1 MDQGGNVSEG
11 PALTPS
17 FTLDRPRTHLLDQA
31 SAWTSLPE
39 DELRRRATEAARD
52 KNLPVLWDLTVTY
65 LTTLSQVG
73 ITISPHTLRSYR
85 TGVRQFLTH
94 AEDRAWNLLRP
105 RRNDA
110 AFWVTSLTANREGT
124 QRKAPA
130 TVRSRV
136 AAANA
141 LYAALRWAG
150 ATDAQPFQDV
160 KQPRDHTD
168 AISKRPPYRETV
180 VHRAL
185 AAAEREQRTDLRVL
199 ILLTAHAG
207 LRIEEALTLTWKD
220 IDTGNRRLTV
230 RGKGEKVR
238 IVGISGTLLDA
249 LQDHVGHGHDR
260 RLFTYRY
267 RSGAAYHL
275 RRLMEAE
282 GLKWTGF
289 HPYRKYNGTL
299 LYKRTRDFARVAH
312 HLGHASVN
320 ITRAYVEVPAD
331 DLAAELAD
339 L

>member
-1 MDQGGNVSEG
+1 MESRGEG
-11 PALTPS
+11 EQASTKGAS
-17 FTLDRPRTHLLDQA
+17 YTLDLRRGHLLDQA
-31 SAWTSLPE
+31 STWTSLHE
-39 DELRRRATEAARD
+39 SELRRRATEAARD
-52 KNLPVLWDLTVTY
+52 KNVEVLWDLTVAY
-65 LTTLSQVG
+65 LTTLTQAG

-110 AFWVTSLTANREGT
+110 AFWVSSLSVNRDGAGP
-124 QRKAPA
+124 KAAA

-141 LYAALRWAG
+141 LYAALRWAE
-150 ATDAQPFQDV
+150 ATTAHPFEDV
-160 KQPRDHTD
+160 PQPRDRTD
-168 AISKRPPYRETV
+168 AITRRPPHRETV

-207 LRIEEALTLTWKD
+207 LRIEEALTLTWTQV
-220 IDTGNRRLTV
+220 DTANHRLTV
-230 RGKGEKVR
+230 HGKGGKRR
-238 IVGISGTLLDA
+238 IVGISGTLLEA
-249 LQDHVGHGHDR
+249 LKAHAGQGRDG
-260 RLFTYRY
+260 RLFTFAY

-275 RRLMEAE
+275 RRLMEQE
-282 GLKWTGF
+282 GLPWSGF
-289 HPYRKYNGTL
+289 HPFRKYNGTL
-299 LYKRTRDFARVAH
+299 LYRRTRDFVRVAH
-312 HLGHASVN
+312 HLGHANVN
-320 ITRAYVEVPAD
+320 TTRAYVDVPAD

>member
-1 MDQGGNVSEG
+1 MTSLGDAVTAQQGASY
-11 PALTPS
+11 
-17 FTLDRPRTHLLDQA
+17 TLDLKRGALLDQA
-31 SAWTSLPE
+31 SAWTALHE

-52 KNLPVLWDLTVTY
+52 KNGEVLWDLTLAY
-65 LTTLSQVG
+65 LTTLSRVG

-110 AFWVTSLTANREGT
+110 AFWITSLTANPGGEG
-124 QRKAPA
+124 RKAAA

-136 AAANA
+136 AAANT

-150 ATDAQPFQDV
+150 ATDAHPFQDV
-160 KQPRDHTD
+160 KQPRDRTE

-185 AAAEREQRTDLRVL
+185 GAAERAGRTDLRVL
-199 ILLTAHAG
+199 ILLCAHAG
-207 LRIEEALTLTWKD
+207 LRIEEALTLTWPD
-220 IDTGNRRLTV
+220 VDTRHRRLTV
-230 RGKGEKVR
+230 RGKGNKVR
-238 IVGISGTLLDA
+238 IVGLSGTLLDA
-249 LQDHVGHGHDR
+249 LQDHAGRGKGG
-260 RLFTYRY
+260 RLFTFRY

-282 GLKWTGF
+282 GLRWTGF

-320 ITRAYVEVPAD
+320 TTRAYVEVPAD
-331 DLAAELAD
+331 DLADELAD